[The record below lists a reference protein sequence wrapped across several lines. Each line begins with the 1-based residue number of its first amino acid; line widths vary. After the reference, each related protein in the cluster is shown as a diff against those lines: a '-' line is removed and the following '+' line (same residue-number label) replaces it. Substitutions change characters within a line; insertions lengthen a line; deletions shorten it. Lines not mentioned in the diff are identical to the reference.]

1 MRHKVIEQLR
11 TTFAT
16 LFPDE
21 TTQRRVL
28 ADAGIA
34 IGNIHFPQ
42 AALNAW
48 YAILEE
54 AGNQSKMDALLN
66 HCATNEYAT
75 NPDLIFC
82 RLLWIVY
89 QIDWEMQRLR
99 QLYTHTITNYT
110 AIKRTPIAD
119 FEDIIDILKDLWRP
133 NEEISRKVTA
143 VVEFVVYL
151 HQDKINESSASLLQD
166 WLVDSQNKLRDKI
179 NQQRIT
185 EIRQQLPRSG
195 NFGEPTCLLV
205 VIEPSRNGR
214 KRSDKKSYLLK
225 TYLWDGKKAE
235 AESIEERPLS
245 FEKVQAKIDTIRR
258 TILRRY
264 RRTIGLRIEYFL
276 PIELLLTE
284 GDQWQIPDRWL
295 LPSDEPLP
303 LEYRDEYC
311 IVFRS
316 LERLYRPEDYQIRW
330 NEKWSK
336 FPLADRIA
344 IDRHFEWLDKGFN
357 HSLGALSELR
367 AKLLREENLTCV
379 GLSTLPDHL
388 QARFDIFKTL
398 FRLGIPVIIW
408 SRHPAAPITREF
420 LHTLIPSHIC
430 WEQLPEYLQ
439 KSRLQREKSIQEFAN
454 HLTVL
459 WDDPYRVPPE
469 HLLSAPEHSHHAK
482 G

>member
-11 TTFAT
+11 TTLAT
-16 LFPDE
+16 LFTDE

-34 IGNIHFPQ
+34 IGNIHFNQ
-42 AALNAW
+42 AELNAW
-48 YAILEE
+48 HVILEE
-54 AGNQSKMDALLN
+54 ANNQSKMDALLK
-66 HCATNEYAT
+66 HCATKEYPT

-82 RLLWIVY
+82 RLLWVVY
-89 QIDWEMQRLR
+89 QIDWEMPRLR
-99 QLYTHTITNYT
+99 QLYTHSITNYT
-110 AIKRTPIAD
+110 NKRTAIAD

-143 VVEFVVYL
+143 VVEFAIYL
-151 HQDKINESSASLLQD
+151 HQDKLNEPSARSLQD
-166 WLVDSQNKLRDKI
+166 WLLESQNKLRDKI
-179 NQQRIT
+179 NQQRIA
-185 EIRQQLPRSG
+185 EIQRQLPKSG

-245 FEKVQAKIDTIRR
+245 FEKVQAKIDTLRR
-258 TILRRY
+258 AILRRY
-264 RRTIGLRIEYFL
+264 RHTMGLRIEYFL

-284 GDQWQIPDRWL
+284 GDQWQIPDRWPIPGDEL
-295 LPSDEPLP
+295 LQT
-303 LEYRDEYC
+303 EYRDEYC

-316 LERLYRPEDYQIRW
+316 LERLYRPEDYQISW
-330 NEKWSK
+330 NRKWSK
-336 FPLADRIA
+336 FPVADRIA

-357 HSLGALSELR
+357 HSPGALRELR
-367 AKLLREENLTCV
+367 DRLLREEYLTCV
-379 GLSTLPDHL
+379 GLSALPDHL

-398 FRLGIPVIIW
+398 FRSGIPVIIW
-408 SRHPAAPITREF
+408 SRQPTAPITREF
-420 LHTLIPSHIC
+420 LHTLIPPHIC
-430 WEQLPEYLQ
+430 WEHLPEHLQ
-439 KSRLQREKSIQEFAN
+439 KSRLQREKKFQEFADQ
-454 HLTVL
+454 LTVL

-469 HLLSAPEHSHHAK
+469 HLLIAPEHSYHAK